1 MPRSAEA
8 LAQVRRR
15 TAREGMRDGAR
26 IRQEIAALPRHGA
39 DPEVRAGFGSRAA
52 AGA

>member
-8 LAQVRRR
+8 LAQVRQR

-26 IRQEIAALPRHGA
+26 IRREVAALPRHRA
-39 DPEVRAGFGSRAA
+39 DPEVWAGFGSCAA